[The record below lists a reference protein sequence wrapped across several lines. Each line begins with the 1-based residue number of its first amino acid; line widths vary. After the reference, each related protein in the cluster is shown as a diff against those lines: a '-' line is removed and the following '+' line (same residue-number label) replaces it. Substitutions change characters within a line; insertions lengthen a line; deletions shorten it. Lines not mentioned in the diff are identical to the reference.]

1 MKYHFILERHVRYSV
16 MNQCRVLEVSRSGYY
31 QWRHRMLAHPQELP
45 QRQRE
50 NGELLKR
57 SRAIYVK
64 YHRRYGSPRITRIL
78 REEGYRCSRNRIAR
92 LMQEDRMVARPKRR
106 FTVTTQSDHR
116 KASPN
121 LLDRN
126 FRVLKPNAALTSDIT
141 YVETRQGW
149 LYVATVMDLCTRKI
163 IGLAMR
169 ADLSQELVID
179 ALRQAIVRTNPT
191 PGVMIHSDRGVQ
203 YSSDAYRAILHEHGF
218 RQSMSRKGNCW
229 DNAPM
234 ESFFKTMKV
243 ELVYEHRYETRSDA
257 ARSIFE
263 YIEVFYN
270 RQRMHSALNFQSP
283 EAFEASFNQS
293 STTAPKAES
302 PVH

>member
-1 MKYHFILERHVRYSV
+1 MKYQFILGRHVKYSV
-16 MNQCRVLEVSRSGYY
+16 VSQCRVLEVSRAGYY
-31 QWRHRMLAHPQELP
+31 AWCKHEIPK
-45 QRQRE
+45 RQRE
-50 NGELLKR
+50 NWELLKR
-57 SRAIYVK
+57 SRAIYKK
-64 YHRRYGSPRITRIL
+64 YHGRYGSPRITRVL
-78 REEGYRCSRNRIAR
+78 QAEGYPCSRNRVAR
-92 LMQEDRMVARPKRR
+92 LMHEDGLAARPKRR
-106 FTVTTQSDHR
+106 FMVTTRSDHG

-126 FRVLKPNAALTSDIT
+126 FNISKPNEALTSDIT

-163 IGLAMR
+163 IGLSMR
-169 ADLSQELVID
+169 ADLSQELVNH
-179 ALRQAIVRTNPT
+179 ALRQAIIRARPA
-191 PGVMIHSDRGVQ
+191 PGTMIHSDRGVQ
-203 YSSDAYRAILHEHGF
+203 YSSDSYRAILREHGL

-243 ELVYEHRYETRSDA
+243 ELVYEHKYETRSEA

-270 RQRMHSALNFQSP
+270 RQRMHSALNYLTP

-293 STTAPKAES
+293 SNTAPLDKS
-302 PVH
+302 PVC